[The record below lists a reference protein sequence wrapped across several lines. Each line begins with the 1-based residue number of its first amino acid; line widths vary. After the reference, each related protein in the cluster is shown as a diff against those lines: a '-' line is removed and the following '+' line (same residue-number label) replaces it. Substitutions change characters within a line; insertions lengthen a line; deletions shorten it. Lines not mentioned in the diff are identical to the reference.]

1 MLIDLSFLFFMSYQ
15 HWFLFSVVECW
26 LACLEG
32 IVIYCKILFSLQKL
46 SFRDRQ
52 SSHTRNQGGN
62 YNYDRKD
69 HHEEREG
76 SWNNNPRPRSGAR
89 GQSQNQGE
97 KSSFRTDRSTANNRR
112 SDRSWNSK
120 QDPLP
125 RYHHRNSFRFSNS
138 TNRGSTNASY
148 GMYPPVPAVTTSG
161 VPASVVM
168 FYSFDQNVGY
178 NSPDQHLE
186 FVGPAHF
193 TGDKVSPHSHEDSSR
208 DSNEQQDIRRDSDL
222 SSPDQPS
229 SPWVHRYFLF
239 LSS

>member
-1 MLIDLSFLFFMSYQ
+1 M
-15 HWFLFSVVECW
+15 
-26 LACLEG
+26 
-32 IVIYCKILFSLQKL
+32 IYCKFLFSLQKL

-125 RYHHRNSFRFSNS
+125 RYHPRNSFRFSNS
-138 TNRGSTNASY
+138 TNRGPTNASY

-161 VPASVVM
+161 VSASVVM

-208 DSNEQQDIRRDSDL
+208 DSNKQQDIRRDSDL

-229 SPWVHRYFLF
+229 SP
-239 LSS
+239 